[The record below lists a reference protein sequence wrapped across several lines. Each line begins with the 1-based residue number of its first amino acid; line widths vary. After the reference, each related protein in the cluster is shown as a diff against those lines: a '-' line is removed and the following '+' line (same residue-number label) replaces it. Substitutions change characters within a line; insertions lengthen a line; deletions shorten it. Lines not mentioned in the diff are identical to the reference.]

1 MGNRI
6 QRAPFSSFHPERWT
20 ALGKQKKEK
29 RLFIGPAAIVYRIE
43 WLGLLSHLLLMYE
56 SQSNGA
62 GKKKQLA
69 RQLLPPPSEKKNN
82 VFHDIIVPLL
92 SPGQVGWLRADDQT
106 ILSLHRRVVTHN
118 PRVSVTHDESR
129 TWNLHIRQVK
139 ESDQGCYMCQVRS
152 GPSFILLIQWPAVN
166 QWNRLDQHGHDE
178 ETAGMCPGPGAA
190 GHCRRAQHVRR
201 HRQRRRQCDAHLHG
215 DGQTGAQDRLAS
227 RGRAQDS
234 RLLQAGRSR
243 RKGDHPN
250 VQRQDGR

>member
-1 MGNRI
+1 
-6 QRAPFSSFHPERWT
+6 
-20 ALGKQKKEK
+20 
-29 RLFIGPAAIVYRIE
+29 
-43 WLGLLSHLLLMYE
+43 MYE

-62 GKKKQLA
+62 GQKYKKKQLA

-152 GPSFILLIQWPAVN
+152 GPSF
-166 QWNRLDQHGHDE
+166 
-178 ETAGMCPGPGAA
+178 CFY
-190 GHCRRAQHVRR
+190 
-201 HRQRRRQCDAHLHG
+201 
-215 DGQTGAQDRLAS
+215 
-227 RGRAQDS
+227 
-234 RLLQAGRSR
+234 
-243 RKGDHPN
+243 
-250 VQRQDGR
+250 